1 MEKIKS
7 LSMFFGVQIFFFV
20 SSKPKV
26 VLYGYTVKHT
36 IDFGLIR
43 AGVGLTYVVKADNRS

>member
-7 LSMFFGVQIFFFV
+7 LSMFFGVQSVLFV

-43 AGVGLTYVVKADNRS
+43 ARVGLTYVVKADNRS